1 MSIAP
6 ISLYPCL
13 FFESQAEQAARFYTS
28 IFPNSSIDTINHFT
42 DTGHDF
48 QKHLIGSVMSVAFT
62 LNGMTWLALNS
73 KPKDIPMN
81 ESVSFQ
87 IICEGQEDVDYFWG
101 KLTEAG
107 DDGAEIDESKQ
118 ICGWVKDRFGVHW
131 QVVPR
136 LVEEV
141 MTSGNAERM
150 QKTMKAV
157 MEMKKIVVK
166 DIVDALE
173 GTA

>member
-28 IFPNSSIDTINHFT
+28 IFPNSSVETINHFT
-42 DTGHDF
+42 DTGHEIHK
-48 QKHLIGSVMSVAFT
+48 QSVGSVMSVAFL
-62 LNGMTWLALNS
+62 LNGAKWVALNS

-87 IICEGQEDVDYFWG
+87 IICEGQEDVDYFWA
-101 KLTEAG
+101 KLTAAG
-107 DDGAEIDESKQ
+107 EDGAEIDESKQ

-131 QVVPR
+131 QVVPK
-136 LVEEV
+136 VV
-141 MTSGNAERM
+141 VDIMCSADADKMN
-150 QKTMKAV
+150 KTMQAV
-157 MEMKKIVVK
+157 MKMKKIVVK
-166 DIVDALE
+166 DILAAIE
-173 GTA
+173 GKA